1 MYVLGASLGPIG
13 TGLASDYFT
22 TQAAALAGIVERT
35 PAALEPFRAA
45 GLRAAMY
52 LVPMLFGV
60 LAIVMF
66 AASRTV
72 TRDVEKLRVWMKG
85 VPASGGR

>member
-1 MYVLGASLGPIG
+1 
-13 TGLASDYFT
+13 
-22 TQAAALAGIVERT
+22 
-35 PAALEPFRAA
+35 
-45 GLRAAMY
+45 
-52 LVPMLFGV
+52 
-60 LAIVMF
+60 MF